1 MNDILGLVD
10 SLEALI
16 LESPRIPMTEKLIVV
31 EKDALQLIDKI
42 RMSIKNGNVSRA
54 HIDINKD
61 LLVEVPVADS
71 PKEQPKLTI
80 ADATTQAKKIKQGAN
95 DYAEYVLSNLQLSVT
110 KLQNQIIKLEKNIE
124 NGRDVLEKQK
134 AEDLISIK
142 ED

>member
-10 SLEALI
+10 ALEALL
-16 LESPRIPMTEKLIVV
+16 LESPRIPLTEKLLVI

-42 RMSIKNGNVSRA
+42 RLSIKNGNVSRE

-61 LLVEVPVADS
+61 PNLEVPVVQES
-71 PKEQPKLTI
+71 KEYQKVSI
-80 ADATTQAKKIKQGAN
+80 ADATMQAKKIKQGAN
-95 DYAEYVLSNLQLSVT
+95 EYAEYVLSNLQLSVT

-124 NGRDVLEKQK
+124 NGRDVLEQQK